1 MEYQQLIALITFAF
15 VSTVSPGPNNIMLMT
30 SGANVGFMRTIPHM
44 LGITFGFSLM
54 VFLVGFGLMGLFTA
68 YPVVQQSL
76 RIVSMMYLVYLAF
89 KIAKSKPMV
98 SEASDYTPMTF
109 MSAACFQW
117 VNPKAW
123 TMALTAISLYAS
135 STAQQDILI
144 VSLIFGL
151 VNVPS
156 VSLWTA
162 AGKKLQTILQVPA
175 RIKIFNYCMAGLL
188 IGSIIPMV

>member
-54 VFLVGFGLMGLFTA
+54 VALVGFGLMGLFTA
-68 YPVVQQSL
+68 YPIVQQGL
-76 RIVSMMYLVYLAF
+76 RIASMLYLLYLAV
-89 KIAKSKPMV
+89 KIAKSKPMTNQ
-98 SEASDYTPMTF
+98 ASDYKPMSF
-109 MSAACFQW
+109 LSAASFQW

-123 TMALTAISLYAS
+123 TMALTAISVYATS
-135 STAQQDILI
+135 ADPQDILL

-156 VSLWTA
+156 VSLWTT
-162 AGKKLQTILQVPA
+162 AGKQLQGILQAPTK
-175 RIKIFNYCMAGLL
+175 IKIFNYSMASLL
-188 IGSIIPMV
+188 VFSIVPML

>member
-44 LGITFGFSLM
+44 LGIIFGFSLM
-54 VFLVGFGLMGLFTA
+54 VALVGLGLMGLFTA

-76 RIVSMMYLVYLAF
+76 RIASMLYLLYLAV
-89 KIAKSKPMV
+89 KIAKSKPMTND
-98 SEASDYTPMTF
+98 ASDYKPMSF
-109 MSAACFQW
+109 LSAASFQW

-123 TMALTAISLYAS
+123 TMALTAISVYAAS
-135 STAQQDILI
+135 AELQDILL

-156 VSLWTA
+156 VSLWTT
-162 AGKKLQTILQVPA
+162 AGKQLQGILQAPA
-175 RIKIFNYCMAGLL
+175 KIKVFNYSMAGLL
-188 IGSIIPMV
+188 VFSIVPMV

>member
-54 VFLVGFGLMGLFTA
+54 VALVGFGLMGLFTA
-68 YPVVQQSL
+68 YLVVQQSL
-76 RIVSMMYLVYLAF
+76 RIASMLYLLYLAV
-89 KIAKSKPMV
+89 KIAKSKPMTNQ
-98 SEASDYTPMTF
+98 ASDYKPMSF
-109 MSAACFQW
+109 LSAASFQW

-123 TMALTAISLYAS
+123 TMALTAISVYATS
-135 STAQQDILI
+135 AEPQDILL

-156 VSLWTA
+156 VSLWTT
-162 AGKKLQTILQVPA
+162 AGKQLQGILQAPTK
-175 RIKIFNYCMAGLL
+175 IKIFNYSMASLL
-188 IGSIIPMV
+188 VFSIVPML

>member
-54 VFLVGFGLMGLFTA
+54 VALVGFGLMGLFTA
-68 YPVVQQSL
+68 YPVVQQGL
-76 RIVSMMYLVYLAF
+76 RIASMLYLLYLAV
-89 KIAKSKPMV
+89 KIAKSKPMTNQ
-98 SEASDYTPMTF
+98 ASDYKPMSF
-109 MSAACFQW
+109 LSAASFQW

-123 TMALTAISLYAS
+123 TMALTAISVYATS
-135 STAQQDILI
+135 ADPQDILL

-156 VSLWTA
+156 VSLWTT
-162 AGKKLQTILQVPA
+162 AGKQLQGILQAPTK
-175 RIKIFNYCMAGLL
+175 IKIFNYSMASLL
-188 IGSIIPMV
+188 VFSIVPML

>member
-54 VFLVGFGLMGLFTA
+54 VALVGFGLMGLFTA
-68 YPVVQQSL
+68 YPVVQQGL
-76 RIVSMMYLVYLAF
+76 RIASMLYLLYLAV
-89 KIAKSKPMV
+89 KIAKSKPMTNQ
-98 SEASDYTPMTF
+98 ASDYKPMSF
-109 MSAACFQW
+109 LSAASFQW

-123 TMALTAISLYAS
+123 TMALTAISVYATS
-135 STAQQDILI
+135 AEPQDILL

-156 VSLWTA
+156 VSLWTT
-162 AGKKLQTILQVPA
+162 AGKQLQGILQAPTK
-175 RIKIFNYCMAGLL
+175 IKIFNYSMASLL
-188 IGSIIPMV
+188 VFSIVPML

>member
-54 VFLVGFGLMGLFTA
+54 VALVGFGLMGVFTA
-68 YPVVQQSL
+68 YPVVQQGL
-76 RIVSMMYLVYLAF
+76 RIVSMLYLLYLAV
-89 KIAKSKPMV
+89 KIAKSKPMA
-98 SEASDYTPMTF
+98 SEASDYRPMSF
-109 MSAACFQW
+109 ISAASFQW

-123 TMALTAISLYAS
+123 TMALTAISVYATS
-135 STAQQDILI
+135 AEPQDILL

-156 VSLWTA
+156 VSLWTT
-162 AGKKLQTILQVPA
+162 AGKQLQGILQAP
-175 RIKIFNYCMAGLL
+175 IKIKMFNYSMAGLL
-188 IGSIIPMV
+188 VFSIVPML

>member
-68 YPVVQQSL
+68 YPIIQQSL

-89 KIAKSKPMV
+89 KIAKSKSMT
-98 SEASDYTPMTF
+98 SEVSDYTPMTF

-123 TMALTAISLYAS
+123 TMALTAISVYAS

-144 VSLIFGL
+144 VSLIFGC

-162 AGKKLQTILQVPA
+162 AGKKLQTLLQVPA

-188 IGSIIPMV
+188 IGSIVPMV

>member
-54 VFLVGFGLMGLFTA
+54 VTLVGFGLMGLFTA
-68 YPVVQQSL
+68 YPVVQQGL
-76 RIVSMMYLVYLAF
+76 RIASMLYLLYLAV
-89 KIAKSKPMV
+89 KIAKSKPMTNQ
-98 SEASDYTPMTF
+98 ASDYKPMSF
-109 MSAACFQW
+109 LSAASFQW

-123 TMALTAISLYAS
+123 TMALTAISVYAAS
-135 STAQQDILI
+135 AEPQDILL

-156 VSLWTA
+156 VSLWTT
-162 AGKKLQTILQVPA
+162 AGKQLQGILQAPTK
-175 RIKIFNYCMAGLL
+175 IKIFNYSMASLL
-188 IGSIIPMV
+188 VFSIVPML

>member
-44 LGITFGFSLM
+44 FGITFGFSLM
-54 VFLVGFGLMGLFTA
+54 VALVGFGLMGLFTA
-68 YPVVQQSL
+68 YPVVQQGL
-76 RIVSMMYLVYLAF
+76 RIASMLYLLYLAV
-89 KIAKSKPMV
+89 KIAKSKAMTNQT
-98 SEASDYTPMTF
+98 SDYKPMSF
-109 MSAACFQW
+109 LSAASFQW

-123 TMALTAISLYAS
+123 TMALTAISVYATS
-135 STAQQDILI
+135 AEPQDILL

-156 VSLWTA
+156 VSLWTT
-162 AGKKLQTILQVPA
+162 AGKQLQGILQAPTK
-175 RIKIFNYCMAGLL
+175 IKIFNYSMASLL
-188 IGSIIPMV
+188 VFSIVPML

>member
-54 VFLVGFGLMGLFTA
+54 VALVGFGLMGLFTA
-68 YPVVQQSL
+68 YPVIQQGL
-76 RIVSMMYLVYLAF
+76 RIISMLYLVYLAV
-89 KIAKSKPMV
+89 KIANSKPM
-98 SEASDYTPMTF
+98 ANKKSDYRPMNF
-109 MSAACFQW
+109 ISAASFQW

-123 TMALTAISLYAS
+123 TMALTAISVYAA
-135 STAQQDILI
+135 STEPQDVLL

-156 VSLWTA
+156 VSLWTT
-162 AGKKLQTILQVPA
+162 AGKQLQSILQAPTK
-175 RIKIFNYCMAGLL
+175 IKIFNYSMAGLL
-188 IGSIIPMV
+188 ALSIVPML

>member
-1 MEYQQLIALITFAF
+1 MEYQQLIALITFAL

-54 VFLVGFGLMGLFTA
+54 VALVGFGLMGLFTA
-68 YPVVQQSL
+68 YPVVQQGL
-76 RIVSMMYLVYLAF
+76 RIASMLYLLYLAV
-89 KIAKSKPMV
+89 KIAKSQPMTNPATDYKPM
-98 SEASDYTPMTF
+98 SF
-109 MSAACFQW
+109 LSAASFQW

-123 TMALTAISLYAS
+123 TMALTAISVYATS
-135 STAQQDILI
+135 AEPQDILL

-156 VSLWTA
+156 VSLWTT
-162 AGKKLQTILQVPA
+162 AGKQLQGILQAPKK
-175 RIKIFNYCMAGLL
+175 IKMFNYSMASLL
-188 IGSIIPMV
+188 VFSIVPML

>member
-54 VFLVGFGLMGLFTA
+54 VALVGFGLMGLFTA
-68 YPVVQQSL
+68 YPVIQQGL
-76 RIVSMMYLVYLAF
+76 RIISMLYLVYLAV
-89 KIAKSKPMV
+89 KIANSKPMTNKK
-98 SEASDYTPMTF
+98 SDYRPMNF
-109 MSAACFQW
+109 ISAASFQW

-123 TMALTAISLYAS
+123 TMALTAISVYAA
-135 STAQQDILI
+135 STEPQDVLL

-156 VSLWTA
+156 VSLWTT
-162 AGKKLQTILQVPA
+162 AGKQLQGILQAPTK
-175 RIKIFNYCMAGLL
+175 IKIFNYSMAGLL
-188 IGSIIPMV
+188 ALSIVPML

>member
-54 VFLVGFGLMGLFTA
+54 VALVGFGLIGLFTA
-68 YPVVQQSL
+68 YPVVQQGL
-76 RIVSMMYLVYLAF
+76 RIASMLYLLYLAV
-89 KIAKSKPMV
+89 KIAKSKPMTNQ
-98 SEASDYTPMTF
+98 ASDYKPMSF
-109 MSAACFQW
+109 LSAASFQW

-123 TMALTAISLYAS
+123 TMALTAISVYATS
-135 STAQQDILI
+135 AEPQDILL

-156 VSLWTA
+156 VSLWTT
-162 AGKKLQTILQVPA
+162 AGKQLQGILQAPTK
-175 RIKIFNYCMAGLL
+175 IKIFNYSMASLL
-188 IGSIIPMV
+188 VFSIVPML